1 MSVIDDLL
9 TPVTADE
16 QLESFLAT
24 LEALGLPARS
34 WRSGGVYRTILRV
47 VAEQYSAFSFA
58 AVEVVA
64 SNFLE
69 TASGGWLTRL
79 AASTFGVT
87 RNPATFATGFIT
99 LTNSG
104 GGIYSLATGQIR
116 VECVTTGKSYTN
128 QSPIALAALSTL
140 TGVAVI
146 AVEQG
151 AESTAAPATVTRVVT
166 VLPGVA
172 SSNPAAIVGQDAETD
187 DSLRARC
194 NASRA
199 AGGVYG
205 PRSIYAYAARTAKRL
220 DGSPVDVTR
229 VRVAADPLTGIVS
242 VVVASASGS
251 PTPTDLQAVRD
262 SVEAIARPDSVT
274 ATVAGAI
281 ATPVTATIIVWARR
295 IDGVSAADLAT
306 RVQTALAT
314 MIASYPIG
322 GIAKPTSTQGYLY
335 ADNIAGTSRSAD
347 NSIFDIDYTGG
358 DLAIPANGVA
368 VFAATV
374 DVRLVAVAT

>member
-9 TPVTADE
+9 TPVTADD

-24 LEALGLPARS
+24 LEGIGLPARS

-69 TASGGWLTRL
+69 TARGGWLTRL

-104 GGIYSLATGQIR
+104 GGIYSLATGQLR

-128 QSPIALAALSTL
+128 
-140 TGVAVI
+140 
-146 AVEQG
+146 
-151 AESTAAPATVTRVVT
+151 VTRVVT

-172 SSNPAAIVGQDAETD
+172 SANPAAIVGQDAEAY

-205 PRSIYAYAARTAKRL
+205 PRSIYAYAARSAKRI

-229 VRVAADPLTGIVS
+229 VRVANDPATGIVA

-295 IDGVSAADLAT
+295 IDGVSVADLAT

-322 GIAKPTSTQGYLY
+322 GIAKPTSMQGYLY

-347 NSIFDIDYTGG
+347 NSIFDVDYAGG